1 MDSWRTT
8 SPLKLA
14 EMTAFTLPLPSY
26 FSIPAMANGFWLFPV
41 TSTPSWANRYVPCSV
56 ALEHFAPAS
65 FSSSANP
72 LPTASTPTRPT
83 TPNTTNRA
91 ARYLF
96 MRSVPPCC
104 VLAGTLWQVVS
115 RCNEHSV
122 PTYVPF
128 CSGQS
133 AGHWSKAN
141 ANKCAWVCTDGGY
154 LGGAKEHCDRSRC
167 QIRLRI
173 PSVLVHSPLLPSA
186 RNHVSGGAPSRRT
199 RSNLKLL

>member
-1 MDSWRTT
+1 
-8 SPLKLA
+8 
-14 EMTAFTLPLPSY
+14 
-26 FSIPAMANGFWLFPV
+26 MANGAWSFPV

-72 LPTASTPTRPT
+72 LPTASTPTTPT

-133 AGHWSKAN
+133 AGHWSYYN
-141 ANKCAWVCTDGGY
+141 FPRE
-154 LGGAKEHCDRSRC
+154 L
-167 QIRLRI
+167 LRT
-173 PSVLVHSPLLPSA
+173 PLLPNLNFRECPKGEVRRIPIPRTPVNKGKSEGRGQQTTALQGLPANRRRSGHKHQIGCLRDLHRTQDKLA
-186 RNHVSGGAPSRRT
+186 RS
-199 RSNLKLL
+199 LLS